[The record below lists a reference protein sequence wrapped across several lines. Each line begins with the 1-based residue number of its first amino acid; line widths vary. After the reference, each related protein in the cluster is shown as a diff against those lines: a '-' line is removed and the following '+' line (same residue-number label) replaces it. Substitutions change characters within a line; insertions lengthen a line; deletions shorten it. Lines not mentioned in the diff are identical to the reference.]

1 MSNSDPIRRV
11 SVVSTGA
18 VQIHPQHAACTWQ
31 PTWLWVLTSREW
43 TVPLPINVYVIEH
56 RDGLVLFDTGQDR
69 ASVTDPRYFPTGPLL
84 GPLFSMAKFE
94 IAADQTLTVLLQ
106 GLGYRASEVATVV
119 LSHLHGDHIGGL
131 REVSQAELLVSRTEW
146 DTLSG
151 TWPELAGVM
160 RQHIELPGLRWRQID
175 PAPLHDP
182 TLAPFD
188 IGHDLF
194 GDGSLVMVP
203 TPGHTAGSIS
213 LIVRRADKPTLALVG
228 DLTYAADL
236 LKREHVPGVG
246 NRRILRRS
254 SAMMNQLQAATPGL
268 VVLPTHDPGAAGA
281 LDGAQGRSCHV
292 HSESVVAA
300 EINVIAQAIA
310 PMPGKALLHG
320 ALGQ

>member
-1 MSNSDPIRRV
+1 MNHTDPIRRV
-11 SVVSTGA
+11 SVVGTGT
-18 VQIHPQHAACTWQ
+18 VQIHPQHTSCTWQ
-31 PTWLWVLTSREW
+31 PTWPWVLISRRW
-43 TVPLPINVYVIEH
+43 TAPLPINVYVIEH
-56 RDGLVLFDTGQDR
+56 RNGLVLFDTGQDR
-69 ASVTDPRYFPTGPLL
+69 ASITDPRYFPAGPLL
-84 GPLFSMAKFE
+84 RPLFNMARFE
-94 IAADQTLTVLLQ
+94 MTADQTLSVLLQ
-106 GLGYRASEVATVV
+106 GLGYRASDVTTVA

-131 REVSQAELLVSRTEW
+131 REVSQAELFLSRAEW

-151 TWPELAGVM
+151 SWPELAGVM
-160 RQHIELPGLRWRQID
+160 RRHIELPGVRWRQIE

-194 GDGSLVMVP
+194 GDGCLVMVP

-213 LIVRRADKPTLALVG
+213 LIVRRADKPTLVLVG

-268 VVLPTHDPGAAGA
+268 VALPTHDPIAAAA
-281 LDGAQGRSCHV
+281 LDEAQGRSCHV
-292 HSESVVAA
+292 HSESVAA
-300 EINVIAQAIA
+300 AQINGTAHAIA
-310 PMPGKALLHG
+310 PKPGKARLHG
-320 ALGQ
+320 ALGR

>member
-31 PTWLWVLTSREW
+31 PTWLWVLTSRTW
-43 TVPLPINVYVIEH
+43 TAPLPINVYVIEH

-69 ASVTDPRYFPTGPLL
+69 ASITDPRYFPTGPLL

-94 IAADQTLTVLLQ
+94 MAADQTLTVLLQ

-119 LSHLHGDHIGGL
+119 FSHLHGDHIGGL
-131 REVSQAELLVSRTEW
+131 REVSQAELLVSRAEW

-151 TWPELAGVM
+151 SWPELAGVM
-160 RQHIELPGLRWRQID
+160 RQHIELPGLRWRQIE

-182 TLAPFD
+182 ALAPFD
-188 IGHDLF
+188 VGHDLF

-268 VVLPTHDPGAAGA
+268 VVLPTHDPGAAAA
-281 LDGAQGRSCHV
+281 LDEAQG
-292 HSESVVAA
+292 HSSRLRRDVLDAA
-300 EINVIAQAIA
+300 EVSVTSNRIALK
-310 PMPGKALLHG
+310 PVEALPHG
-320 ALGQ
+320 APGQ